1 MPNTPSAYRL
11 WPQHA
16 LSEPSHALGLPSS
29 HTWQPSGDAPAA
41 LSEPRHTLG
50 LPLSY
55 KRSPLQTSDAMP
67 SSLTPACPLS
77 SSSRRALTRIGH
89 ASPSMPSAGSVM
101 PHLACPQ
108 RDRACLIQHA
118 LSKRR
123 PCLIR
128 HALSGIGHAS
138 SSMPS
143 AGSVMPHLAALSWI
157 ALGQPSAGSPCPSCA
172 CLSDA
177 PPLEL
182 LKVSRHLPSLS
193 PQPPRAPA
201 LQAMS
206 ACPQSEGELTYLW
219 HSERAPMGAR
229 IAAS

>member
-1 MPNTPSAYRL
+1 MDSDFSRIWSRRIEPYERAQRCWSDA
-11 WPQHA
+11 QHA
-16 LSEPSHALGLPSS
+16 LSLPSLAS
-29 HTWQPSGDAPAA
+29 ACPQRAEPCPRTALEPYAAA

-77 SSSRRALTRIGH
+77 SSSRRAL
-89 ASPSMPSAGSVM
+89 
-101 PHLACPQ
+101 
-108 RDRACLIQHA
+108 
-118 LSKRR
+118 
-123 PCLIR
+123 
-128 HALSGIGHAS
+128 SGIGHAS
-138 SSMPS
+138 SSMPLAS
-143 AGSVMPHLAALSWI
+143 GGPASSGMPSVGSVMPHPACPQPDRPRPALSWI

-219 HSERAPMGAR
+219 HSERAPCGV
-229 IAAS
+229 

>member
-1 MPNTPSAYRL
+1 MIFGSGVVESSLMSEHSDAGAMPNTPSAYRL

-77 SSSRRALTRIGH
+77 SSSRRAL
-89 ASPSMPSAGSVM
+89 
-101 PHLACPQ
+101 
-108 RDRACLIQHA
+108 
-118 LSKRR
+118 
-123 PCLIR
+123 
-128 HALSGIGHAS
+128 SGIGHAS
-138 SSMPS
+138 SSMPLAS
-143 AGSVMPHLAALSWI
+143 GGPASSGMPSVGSVMPHPACPQPDRPRPALSWI

-219 HSERAPMGAR
+219 HSERAPCGV
-229 IAAS
+229 

>member
-1 MPNTPSAYRL
+1 
-11 WPQHA
+11 
-16 LSEPSHALGLPSS
+16 
-29 HTWQPSGDAPAA
+29 
-41 LSEPRHTLG
+41 
-50 LPLSY
+50 
-55 KRSPLQTSDAMP
+55 MP
-67 SSLTPACPLS
+67 SV
-77 SSSRRALTRIGH
+77 IEFK
-89 ASPSMPSAGSVM
+89 
-101 PHLACPQ
+101 ACPQ
-108 RDRACLIQHA
+108 RDRSCLIQHA

-143 AGSVMPHLAALSWI
+143 AGSVMPHLACPQPDRPRPALSWI

-206 ACPQSEGELTYLW
+206 ACPQSEGELTYPW
-219 HSERAPMGAR
+219 HSERAPRGCADR
-229 IAAS
+229 CERANGIAPSLCSLDGHERHAYGELESYPAS